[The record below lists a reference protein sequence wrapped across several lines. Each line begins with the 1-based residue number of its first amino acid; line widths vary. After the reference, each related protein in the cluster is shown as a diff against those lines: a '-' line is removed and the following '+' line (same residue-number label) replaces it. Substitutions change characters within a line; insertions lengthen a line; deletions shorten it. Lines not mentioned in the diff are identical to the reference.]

1 MTALNLGVLPR
12 PTASL
17 GVLPAVAAEK
27 FPDTPFLSD
36 TPWRTYDGPVR
47 NFAEF
52 ALAVDDYA
60 DRLWAA
66 GIRRGDVVAVV
77 QRNHIEVE
85 AVMCALGKVG
95 ALPAL
100 LSSAMETGEL
110 LECFA
115 RLENPYL
122 LVDSFG
128 LSRLVDSRRT
138 LRALTR
144 NVLCFETTDEKW
156 VVPVQDRMRHIT
168 DPRDEDDWFVI
179 THSSGT
185 TGAPKLAAHS
195 TRSLFGMV
203 APMIM
208 IFRDQYSTNDLNAK
222 HLSFVHARTCAG
234 TLASLETAMPALAIA
249 DPDPAHVKR
258 LLLTHRPTSVETH
271 PNVYI
276 QWESLAADPD
286 RPFQHVERF
295 ISTFDAMH
303 PRTVRALLGASEQ
316 PGAHYFQAYG
326 QTESG
331 PICLRIVTREEAAD
345 YSPRNVGHPG
355 GGMEIRIVDEH
366 GTPQPA
372 GTPGTI
378 ETRSPGR
385 MRGYVGGD
393 PMPPEDAW
401 WPMGD
406 IGRLLDDGS
415 LELLDRVVEH
425 VDAVDSLLEKE
436 DHLLEAL
443 PELVE
448 LVLVKAGE
456 TDEDTDGRLF
466 AVACPRPGTLPD
478 PERFRAV
485 AAEVGLPD
493 LQVRFWDWEAM
504 PVTGSYKVRRS
515 VLRRKLA
522 NRIQRTHTPDKEA

>member
-1 MTALNLGVLPR
+1 MPDISALNLDVIPQ

-17 GVLPAVAAEK
+17 GVLPTVAAEK
-27 FPDTPFLSD
+27 HPDTPFLSD
-36 TPWRTYDGPVR
+36 TAWQTYDGPVR

-52 ALAVDDYA
+52 AQAIDDYA

-66 GIRRGDVVAVV
+66 GVRNGDVVAVV

-85 AVMCALGKVG
+85 AVMCALGKIG

-100 LSSAMETGEL
+100 LSSGMEVGEL

-128 LSRLVDSRRT
+128 LSRLTDARS
-138 LRALTR
+138 ALKLLVR
-144 NVLCFETTDEKW
+144 NVLCLEPTEEKW
-156 VVPVQDRMRHIT
+156 VVPVQDRLPHVAN
-168 DPRDEDDWFVI
+168 PRGEDEWFVI

-185 TGAPKLAAHS
+185 TGAPKMAAHS

-208 IFRDQYSTNDLNAK
+208 IFRDQYSTDDLNAK

-249 DPDPAHVKR
+249 DPDPANVKR
-258 LLLTHRPTSVETH
+258 LMLEHRPTSLETH

-276 QWESLAADPD
+276 QWESLADDPD

-303 PRTVRALLGASEQ
+303 PRTVRALLGASER
-316 PGAHYFQAYG
+316 PDAHYFQAYG

-355 GGMEIRIVDEH
+355 GGMEIRIVDENGH
-366 GTPQPA
+366 PQPA
-372 GTPGTI
+372 NTPGII

-393 PMPPEDAW
+393 PMPPEDSW

-406 IGRLLDDGS
+406 IGRRLDDGS
-415 LELLDRVVEH
+415 LELLDRIVEH
-425 VDAVDSLLEKE
+425 VDGVGSLLEKE

-448 LVLVKAGE
+448 LVLVKA
-456 TDEDTDGRLF
+456 EDTQDSTVF
-466 AVACPRPGTLPD
+466 AVACPRPGTVPD
-478 PERFRAV
+478 PERFRSV
-485 AAEVGLPD
+485 AAGAGLPD
-493 LQVRFWDWEAM
+493 LQVRFWEWEAM
-504 PVTGSYKVRRS
+504 PITGSYKVRRS

-522 NRIQRTHTPDKEA
+522 GRIQRTNTPEKEA